1 MGTTLTYGIYKPED
15 GDKGKPLFEKLEEN
29 WEQVDGHN
37 HDGVNSPKLPS
48 SSLQHTSQNITSV
61 AWVSQ
66 PNGMYRQ
73 LVSAVGGI
81 VFVGFELVFR
91 NTANG
96 DRLYLDTE
104 KVAASQF
111 YVYSNDNSIDVTIY
125 YV

>member
-1 MGTTLTYGIYKPED
+1 MGTLTYGIYRPED

-29 WEQVDGHN
+29 WQQVNDHN
-37 HDGVNSPKLPS
+37 HDGANSAKLGS
-48 SSLQHTSQNITSV
+48 SSLEHTSQNITSGS
-61 AWVSQ
+61 WVSQ

-73 LVSAVGGI
+73 LVSAVGGLAYEGYEI
-81 VFVGFELVFR
+81 MCR

-111 YVYSNDNSIDVTIY
+111 YIYSNDNSIDVTIY
-125 YV
+125 YI